1 LKWLNAKK
9 GVELTSEKNLL
20 TFKSLKQFSIE
31 SNQPRSMD
39 AYTPELY
46 AFNRSKIEIGD

>member
-1 LKWLNAKK
+1 M
-9 GVELTSEKNLL
+9 L

-39 AYTPELY
+39 ANTPRLET
-46 AFNRSKIEIGD
+46 FNRSKIKIAD